1 MRTSH
6 ALILRLLH
14 DPQFEFEKVRIEYVN
29 RGAIGDRTE
38 IQGSEIIEVGKFGLE
53 VTSEKASILIPF
65 HRIRRITYEGKVLWE
80 KTN

>member
-29 RGAIGDRTE
+29 RGAKGDRSE
-38 IQGSEIIEVGKFGLE
+38 IQGREIIDVGKFGLE
-53 VTSEKASILIPF
+53 VTSHVATIFIPY
-65 HRIRRITYEGKVLWE
+65 HRLRRITYDGKVLWE
-80 KTN
+80 RST